1 MHLPFPSASVHRSED
16 MDVPRMTDSE
26 CGHAIDSALGK
37 ACNMEVETVIKGVID
52 AEGSAIVQKKDH

>member
-1 MHLPFPSASVHRSED
+1 

-26 CGHAIDSALGK
+26 CGQAIDSALGK